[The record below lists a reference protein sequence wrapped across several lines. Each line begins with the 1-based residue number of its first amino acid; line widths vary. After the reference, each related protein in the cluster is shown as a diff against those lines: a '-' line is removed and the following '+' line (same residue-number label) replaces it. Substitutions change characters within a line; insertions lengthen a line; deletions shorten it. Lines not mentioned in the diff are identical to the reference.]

1 MGDLEFHVD
10 GLEQFSEVVRAFTRI
25 DRSIPRDV
33 LKVIKKEATALKK
46 EAAALVLLEPTHG
59 KKHTGLRKNVAKGVR
74 VIPVEEDGSKGFRI
88 ITEMPEEDEAII
100 PYGFD
105 SRRKYGWRHPFFGDD
120 KVWYKTRG
128 EFSWFYDT
136 MKQAKGHLKP
146 DIKDILKDA
155 AEEVKKAAKRGG

>member
-59 KKHTGLRKNVAKGVR
+59 KKHTGLRKKVSKGVR

-88 ITEMPEEDEAII
+88 TTEMPEEDEAII
-100 PYGFD
+100 PHGFD
-105 SRRKYGWRHPFFGDD
+105 SPRKYGWRHPFFGD
-120 KVWYKTRG
+120 KERRFVTRG
-128 EFSWFYDT
+128 EFSWFYAT
-136 MKQAKGHLKP
+136 MRQANDHVKP
-146 DIKDILKDA
+146 KIEDILEDA
-155 AEEVKKAAKRGG
+155 ADQVDKAAKRGG